1 MKEER
6 KKFRI
11 IEGIILIIIL
21 IGIISQC
28 DFQNKNENIVN
39 NTTEKINV
47 SKENNEIRENI
58 MNNSTQENNVED
70 EAKTDA
76 SQNEL
81 KTNKSSTEI
90 PILTEEDEQTVE
102 VQETEEEGFEEQG
115 IIAYNGAEKAPNV
128 KLGEYSGLTYYSQ
141 IDNRWKDKMYSSVGN
156 TAQTIGTSGCGPAAA
171 SMVVSSIKGNITPDQ
186 MANLYMQ
193 YGYRSANQGTYWSAF
208 KWTADVFDIGYSE
221 CYKLD
226 DAIAKLKDNH
236 YIIASCNQGLFTY
249 GGHFVVLVVVEG
261 DYIKIFDSY
270 LYNGKY
276 DVASRRG
283 KAIVKGNT
291 TYVSIENFRQYANYR
306 KFFCFKNDRTNIN
319 NNSSDN
325 TNGGTSK
332 VNYQVIV
339 TANSGLNIRAGAS
352 TSYPRVGGYSKGTIV
367 TILAEAN
374 GFGKTDRGWISLNYT
389 STNIGNSGVTITS
402 GQTRKLARASILYSN
417 SNLTGYRYNY
427 KANTTVTVLESVSA
441 NVDRV
446 RANMTGRIAYINK
459 NNYLNTSDSY
469 AGIIK
474 KTKNCVLYSKANLSG
489 YQYQYKEN
497 TTVIVLEHVNSYVDK
512 IRVRQTGRVAYIN
525 VRNYK

>member
-1 MKEER
+1 MNKER
-6 KKFRI
+6 KKLI
-11 IEGIILIIIL
+11 VLEGIVLILILFVIL
-21 IGIISQC
+21 SQC
-28 DFQNKNENIVN
+28 NLQGGQKNQNNI
-39 NTTEKINV
+39 T
-47 SKENNEIRENI
+47 ENNI
-58 MNNSTQENNVED
+58 QNVENTNGVDLPNDSANVVND
-70 EAKTDA
+70 ESK
-76 SQNEL
+76 S
-81 KTNKSSTEI
+81 NKSSTEI

-102 VQETEEEGFEEQG
+102 VQETEAEGFEEQG
-115 IIAYNGAEKAPNV
+115 IIAYNGAEKTPNV
-128 KLGEYSGLTYYSQ
+128 QLGDYSGLTYYSQ
-141 IDNRWKDKMYSSVGN
+141 IDNRWKNKMYSSVGN
-156 TAQTIGTSGCGPAAA
+156 TAQTIGTSGCGPAATA
-171 SMVVSSIKGNITPDQ
+171 MVVSSIKGNITPDQ
-186 MANLYMQ
+186 MADLYMK

-221 CYKLD
+221 YYKLD

-249 GGHFVVLVVVEG
+249 GGHFVAMVGLEG
-261 DYIKIFDSY
+261 NYIKIFDSY

-276 DVASRRG
+276 DTASRRG

-291 TYVSIENFRQYANYR
+291 TYVSIQDFRQYANYK
-306 KFFCFKNDRTNIN
+306 KFFCFKNERTNVNEN
-319 NNSSDN
+319 NNTSDN
-325 TNGGTSK
+325 ANSGTSK
-332 VNYQVIV
+332 VNYQVKI

-352 TSYPRVGGYSKGTIV
+352 TSYPRFGGYAKGTIV
-367 TILAEAN
+367 TILAESN

-389 STNIGNSGVTITS
+389 STNIGNSSVVGTS
-402 GQTRKLARASILYSN
+402 GQTKKLARASILYSN

-427 KANTTVTVLESVSA
+427 KENTTVTVLENVA
-441 NVDRV
+441 TNVDRV
-446 RANMTGRIAYINK
+446 RVNVTGRIAYINK